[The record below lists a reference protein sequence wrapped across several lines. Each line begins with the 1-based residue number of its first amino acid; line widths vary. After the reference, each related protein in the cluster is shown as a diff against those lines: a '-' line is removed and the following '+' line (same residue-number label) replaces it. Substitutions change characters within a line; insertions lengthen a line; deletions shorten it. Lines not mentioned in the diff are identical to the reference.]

1 MIRRPPRTTRTDTLF
16 PYTTHFRSD
25 VIEFCVDHA
34 RLAPAARQIGRAAG
48 KLDPHLAQHPVIF
61 FPRED
66 GGADEPDRLVFK
78 RAAAAD
84 GDALGRKA
92 GLGVEAEG
100 DVGRA
105 RKLCV
110 HIARAID
117 RKSTRLKS
125 S

>member
-1 MIRRPPRTTRTDTLF
+1 M
-16 PYTTHFRSD
+16 
-25 VIEFCVDHA
+25 EFCVDHA

-92 GLGVEAEG
+92 GLGVEAERSEEHTSELQSLMRISYA
-100 DVGRA
+100 VFCL
-105 RKLCV
+105 KT
-110 HIARAID
+110 
-117 RKSTRLKS
+117 KSYEQEYDTYHLNNNTHTFNYIK
-125 S
+125 